1 MKPDTGGNLLERG
14 LETLVHPIMEDD
26 IFREINE
33 ADLAACAAEIERL
46 KKKRRGFKAAFTQIL
61 NVIDKLIQAS
71 KGPDNK
77 INKSESN
84 RLALE
89 RAFEKLEQRFEK
101 LERINYRILSINQV
115 PDDQA
120 GYQEAIDAN
129 TAAYTERIEALGQ
142 LRIAMI
148 PNANQQAAG
157 NEGQH
162 NNIKTVTDLK
172 PSYSLSF
179 DNTPM
184 ELSTWITCFKA
195 YFEASRLHTLPLD
208 QQQAFLR
215 QYLNPNVWTAIKQNI
230 NIETR
235 IFNNPLDPDEESC
248 ESIIEEAFQVH
259 YPLIMRRHKFFTY
272 ERKGNQNFT
281 DFVSKLEELATAAN
295 LEAMEIN
302 DYKMFRIIAGLNDP
316 KCVDKLLSI
325 PIQDFTFEEVKRV
338 GVQYQTA
345 KNYSGLHPSHHVN
358 QVVGKRNPNQNR
370 NSYNNSKSSYTNSNS
385 SSSSSVQS
393 KLNSLRQK
401 GKCVGCG
408 KKAHSKGQTCPHKS
422 ATCHKCGL
430 KGHIAP
436 VCCQTGPK
444 SVTRK
449 VVSQQSKV

>member
-1 MKPDTGGNLLERG
+1 
-14 LETLVHPIMEDD
+14 MEDD
-26 IFREINE
+26 IFREIDESVNAE
-33 ADLAACAAEIERL
+33 CAAEIERL

-101 LERINYRILSINQV
+101 LEKINYRILSINQV

-142 LRIAMI
+142 LRIAMLS
-148 PNANQQAAG
+148 NQQGAVNDGQNAG
-157 NEGQH
+157 
-162 NNIKTVTDLK
+162 IKTVTDLK

-195 YFEASRLHTLPLD
+195 YFEASKLHYLPLD

-235 IFNNPLDPDEESC
+235 IFKNPMDPDEESC

-345 KNYSGLHPSHHVN
+345 KNYSGLNPSHHVN
-358 QVVGKRNPNQNR
+358 QVISNKNPNRNR
-370 NSYNNSKSSYTNSNS
+370 NSNNNNNT
-385 SSSSSVQS
+385 
-393 KLNSLRQK
+393 
-401 GKCVGCG
+401 
-408 KKAHSKGQTCPHKS
+408 HF
-422 ATCHKCGL
+422 
-430 KGHIAP
+430 
-436 VCCQTGPK
+436 
-444 SVTRK
+444 
-449 VVSQQSKV
+449 

>member
-1 MKPDTGGNLLERG
+1 
-14 LETLVHPIMEDD
+14 MEDD
-26 IFREINE
+26 IFREIDESVNAE
-33 ADLAACAAEIERL
+33 CAAEIERL

-101 LERINYRILSINQV
+101 LEKINYRILSINQV

-142 LRIAMI
+142 LRIAMLS
-148 PNANQQAAG
+148 NQQGAVNDGQNAG
-157 NEGQH
+157 
-162 NNIKTVTDLK
+162 IKTVTDLK

-195 YFEASRLHTLPLD
+195 YFEASKLHYLPLD

-235 IFNNPLDPDEESC
+235 IFKNPMDPDEESC

-316 KCVDKLLSI
+316 KCVDKILSI

-345 KNYSGLHPSHHVN
+345 KNYSGLNPSHHVN
-358 QVVGKRNPNQNR
+358 QVVSNR
-370 NSYNNSKSSYTNSNS
+370 NSNRNRNSNHNPRNSYSNSNS
-385 SSSSSVQS
+385 GSSVQN
-393 KLNSLRQK
+393 KLNSLRQQ

-408 KKAHSKGQTCPHKS
+408 KKAHSKGQVCPHKA

-436 VCCQTGPK
+436 VCAQPAPK
-444 SVTRK
+444 SFTKK
-449 VVSQQSKV
+449 VASQQSKA

>member
-1 MKPDTGGNLLERG
+1 
-14 LETLVHPIMEDD
+14 MEDD
-26 IFREINE
+26 IFREIDE
-33 ADLAACAAEIERL
+33 SVLAECAAEIERL

-101 LERINYRILSINQV
+101 LEKINYRILSINQV

-129 TAAYTERIEALGQ
+129 TAAYTERIEALGE
-142 LRIAMI
+142 LRIAMLS
-148 PNANQQAAG
+148 NQQGAVNDGQNAG
-157 NEGQH
+157 
-162 NNIKTVTDLK
+162 IKTVTDLK
-172 PSYSLSF
+172 PNYSLSF

-195 YFEASRLHTLPLD
+195 YFEASKLHYLPLD

-235 IFNNPLDPDEESC
+235 IFKNPMDPDEESC

-316 KCVDKLLSI
+316 KCVDKILSI

-345 KNYSGLHPSHHVN
+345 KNYSGLNPSHHVN
-358 QVVGKRNPNQNR
+358 QVVNNRNPNR
-370 NSYNNSKSSYTNSNS
+370 NKNYNHNPKNSFSNSNS
-385 SSSSSVQS
+385 GSSVQN
-393 KLNSLRQK
+393 KLNSLRQQ
-401 GKCVGCG
+401 GKCIGCG
-408 KKAHSKGQTCPHKS
+408 KKAHSNGQACPQKA
-422 ATCHKCGL
+422 ATCHKCGI

-436 VCCQTGPK
+436 VCCQNGPK
-444 SVTRK
+444 TVARK
-449 VVSQQSKV
+449 VVSQQSKA

>member
-1 MKPDTGGNLLERG
+1 
-14 LETLVHPIMEDD
+14 MEDD
-26 IFREINE
+26 IFREIDE
-33 ADLAACAAEIERL
+33 SVLAECAAEIERL

-101 LERINYRILSINQV
+101 LEKINYRILSINQV

-129 TAAYTERIEALGQ
+129 TAAYTERIEALGE
-142 LRIAMI
+142 LRIAMLS
-148 PNANQQAAG
+148 NQQGAVNDGQNAG
-157 NEGQH
+157 
-162 NNIKTVTDLK
+162 IKTVTDLK
-172 PSYSLSF
+172 PNYSLSF

-195 YFEASRLHTLPLD
+195 YFEASKLHYLPLD

-235 IFNNPLDPDEESC
+235 IFKNPMDPDEESC

-316 KCVDKLLSI
+316 KCVDKILSI

-345 KNYSGLHPSHHVN
+345 KNYSGLNPSHHVN
-358 QVVGKRNPNQNR
+358 QVVNNRNPNRNKNYNHNPK
-370 NSYNNSKSSYTNSNS
+370 NSYSNSNS
-385 SSSSSVQS
+385 GSSVQN
-393 KLNSLRQK
+393 KLNSLRQQ
-401 GKCVGCG
+401 GKCIGCG
-408 KKAHSKGQTCPHKS
+408 KKAHSNGQVCPQKA
-422 ATCHKCGL
+422 ATCHKCGI

-436 VCCQTGPK
+436 VCCQNGPK
-444 SVTRK
+444 TVARK
-449 VVSQQSKV
+449 VVSQQSKA

>member
-1 MKPDTGGNLLERG
+1 
-14 LETLVHPIMEDD
+14 MEDD
-26 IFREINE
+26 ILREIDE
-33 ADLAACAAEIERL
+33 SDVAACASEIERL

-77 INKSESN
+77 INRSESN

-101 LERINYRILSINQV
+101 LERINYRILTINQV

-129 TAAYTERIEALGQ
+129 TTAYTERIEALGQ

-148 PNANQQAAG
+148 PNGNQQGAIH
-157 NEGQH
+157 EGQ
-162 NNIKTVTDLK
+162 NASIKTVTDLK

-195 YFEASRLHTLPLD
+195 YFEASRLHTLPID

-215 QYLNPNVWTAIKQNI
+215 QYLNANVWTAIKQNI
-230 NIETR
+230 SIETR
-235 IFNNPLDPDEESC
+235 IFKNPMDPDEESC
-248 ESIIEEAFQVH
+248 ESIIEDAFQVH

-281 DFVSKLEELATAAN
+281 DFVSKLEELALAAN

-316 KCVDKLLSI
+316 KCVDKILSI

-345 KNYSGLHPSHHVN
+345 KNYSSLHPTHHVN
-358 QVVGKRNPNQNR
+358 QVVGKRNSNKNFNPSK
-370 NSYNNSKSSYTNSNS
+370 NSGKKSYASPSSNS
-385 SSSSSVQS
+385 SVLS
-393 KLNSLRQK
+393 KLNRLRQQ
-401 GKCVGCG
+401 GRCTGCG
-408 KKAHSKGQTCPHKS
+408 RTAHTMGQVCPHKL
-422 ATCHKCGL
+422 ATCSKCGL

-436 VCCQTGPK
+436 VCAQAGPK
-444 SVTRK
+444 NVAKQVT
-449 VVSQQSKV
+449 SQQSKA

>member
-1 MKPDTGGNLLERG
+1 
-14 LETLVHPIMEDD
+14 MEDD
-26 IFREINE
+26 IFREIDE
-33 ADLAACAAEIERL
+33 SVLAECAAEIERL

-101 LERINYRILSINQV
+101 LEKINYRILSINQV

-129 TAAYTERIEALGQ
+129 TAAYTERIEALGE
-142 LRIAMI
+142 LRIAMLS
-148 PNANQQAAG
+148 NQQGAVNDGQNAG
-157 NEGQH
+157 
-162 NNIKTVTDLK
+162 IKTVTDLK
-172 PSYSLSF
+172 PNYSLSF

-195 YFEASRLHTLPLD
+195 YFEASKLHFLPLD

-235 IFNNPLDPDEESC
+235 IFKNPMDPDEESC

-302 DYKMFRIIAGLNDP
+302 DYKIFRIIAGLNDP
-316 KCVDKLLSI
+316 KCVDKILSI
-325 PIQDFTFEEVKRV
+325 PLQDFTFEEVKRV

-345 KNYSGLHPSHHVN
+345 KNYSALHPTHQVN
-358 QVVGKRNPNQNR
+358 QVVGKKNSNHNKNPNYKPK
-370 NSYNNSKSSYTNSNS
+370 NSYSNTNPGSSI
-385 SSSSSVQS
+385 QG
-393 KLNSLRQK
+393 KLNSLRQQ

-408 KKAHSKGQTCPHKS
+408 RKAHSKGQVCPHKL

-436 VCCQTGPK
+436 VCAQPAPRSFTKKVASQK
-444 SVTRK
+444 S
-449 VVSQQSKV
+449 QA

>member
-1 MKPDTGGNLLERG
+1 
-14 LETLVHPIMEDD
+14 MEDD
-26 IFREINE
+26 ILREIDE
-33 ADLAACAAEIERL
+33 SDVAACASEIERL

-77 INKSESN
+77 INRSESN

-101 LERINYRILSINQV
+101 LERINYRILTINQV

-129 TAAYTERIEALGQ
+129 TTAYTERIEALGQ

-148 PNANQQAAG
+148 PNGNQQGAVH
-157 NEGQH
+157 EGQ
-162 NNIKTVTDLK
+162 NASIKTVTDLK

-195 YFEASRLHTLPLD
+195 YFEASRLHTLPID

-215 QYLNPNVWTAIKQNI
+215 QYLNANVWTAIKQNI
-230 NIETR
+230 SIETR
-235 IFNNPLDPDEESC
+235 IFKNPMDPDEESC
-248 ESIIEEAFQVH
+248 ESFIEDAFQVH

-272 ERKGNQNFT
+272 ERKGNQTFT
-281 DFVSKLEELATAAN
+281 DFVSKLEELALAAN

-316 KCVDKLLSI
+316 KCVDKILSI

-345 KNYSGLHPSHHVN
+345 KNYSGLHPTHHVN
-358 QVVGKRNPNQNR
+358 QVVGRR
-370 NSYNNSKSSYTNSNS
+370 NSNKGFNSNKNSGKKSYASPS
-385 SSSSSVQS
+385 SNSNVLS
-393 KLNSLRQK
+393 KLNRLRQQ
-401 GKCVGCG
+401 GKCTGCG
-408 KKAHSKGQTCPHKS
+408 RTAHTKGQVCPHKT
-422 ATCHKCGL
+422 ATCNKCGL

-436 VCCQTGPK
+436 VCAQAGPK
-444 SVTRK
+444 NVAKQVT
-449 VVSQQSKV
+449 SQQSKA

>member
-1 MKPDTGGNLLERG
+1 
-14 LETLVHPIMEDD
+14 MEDD

-157 NEGQH
+157 NEGQQAS
-162 NNIKTVTDLK
+162 IKTVTDLK

-184 ELSTWITCFKA
+184 ELSIWITFFKA
-195 YFEASRLHTLPLD
+195 Y
-208 QQQAFLR
+208 
-215 QYLNPNVWTAIKQNI
+215 
-230 NIETR
+230 
-235 IFNNPLDPDEESC
+235 
-248 ESIIEEAFQVH
+248 
-259 YPLIMRRHKFFTY
+259 
-272 ERKGNQNFT
+272 
-281 DFVSKLEELATAAN
+281 
-295 LEAMEIN
+295 LEA
-302 DYKMFRIIAGLNDP
+302 
-316 KCVDKLLSI
+316 
-325 PIQDFTFEEVKRV
+325 
-338 GVQYQTA
+338 
-345 KNYSGLHPSHHVN
+345 
-358 QVVGKRNPNQNR
+358 
-370 NSYNNSKSSYTNSNS
+370 
-385 SSSSSVQS
+385 
-393 KLNSLRQK
+393 
-401 GKCVGCG
+401 
-408 KKAHSKGQTCPHKS
+408 
-422 ATCHKCGL
+422 
-430 KGHIAP
+430 
-436 VCCQTGPK
+436 
-444 SVTRK
+444 
-449 VVSQQSKV
+449 

>member
-1 MKPDTGGNLLERG
+1 
-14 LETLVHPIMEDD
+14 MEDN
-26 IFREINE
+26 IFREIDE
-33 ADLAACAAEIERL
+33 SVLAECAAEIERL

-101 LERINYRILSINQV
+101 LEKINYRILSINQV
-115 PDDQA
+115 SDDQA

-129 TAAYTERIEALGQ
+129 TAAYTERIEALGE
-142 LRIAMI
+142 LRIAMLS
-148 PNANQQAAG
+148 NQQGAVNDGQNAG
-157 NEGQH
+157 
-162 NNIKTVTDLK
+162 IKTVTDLK

-195 YFEASRLHTLPLD
+195 YFEASKLHYLPLD

-235 IFNNPLDPDEESC
+235 IFKNPMDPDEESC
-248 ESIIEEAFQVH
+248 ESIIEKAFQVH

-316 KCVDKLLSI
+316 KCVDKILSI

-345 KNYSGLHPSHHVN
+345 KNYSGLNPSHHVN
-358 QVVGKRNPNQNR
+358 QVVNNRNPNR
-370 NSYNNSKSSYTNSNS
+370 NKNYNHNPKNSFSNSNS
-385 SSSSSVQS
+385 GSSVQN
-393 KLNSLRQK
+393 KLNSLRQQ
-401 GKCVGCG
+401 GK
-408 KKAHSKGQTCPHKS
+408 
-422 ATCHKCGL
+422 
-430 KGHIAP
+430 
-436 VCCQTGPK
+436 
-444 SVTRK
+444 
-449 VVSQQSKV
+449 